1 MRGLISKWLNEQRS
15 RSERMADLEVTNT
28 PGPSA
33 RPAISCRDISV
44 SIPVF
49 QGGSRS
55 FRTGLIQQMV
65 GGRVA
70 AAGGVTL
77 VRALESIS
85 FDVFPGE
92 SIGILGH
99 NGAGKT
105 TLLNVLA
112 GIYEP
117 TTGSVEINGHPTP
130 FFGVDEGV
138 DAEMT
143 GYEAIEIGGLVR
155 GLHYRE
161 LAATTQQAEDF
172 TELGEFLRLPIRTYS
187 AGMYARLMF
196 AIATCVRPEILLV
209 DENISAGDE
218 RFQAK
223 VRARVTE
230 YVAGAST
237 FFMASH
243 DSAMLSDWCEK
254 GLLLNQGRVVY
265 FGTIDEAIRRY
276 DHGAYLPDK
285 NLTEDGA

>member
-1 MRGLISKWLNEQRS
+1 MTDSVFT
-15 RSERMADLEVTNT
+15 DT
-28 PGPSA
+28 PSA
-33 RPAISCRDISV
+33 PDRPVISCRGVSV

-49 QGGSRS
+49 QAGSRS
-55 FRTGLIQQMV
+55 FRNGLIQQLV

-70 AAGGVTL
+70 AAGGVTM

-85 FDVFPGE
+85 FEVFPGD

-117 TTGSVEINGHPTP
+117 TAGSVEINGHPTP
-130 FFGVDEGV
+130 FFGMDEGI

-155 GLHYRE
+155 GLHYRD
-161 LAATTQQAEDF
+161 LAPITQQAEDF

-209 DENISAGDE
+209 DENVSAGDE

-223 VRARVTE
+223 VRARVAE
-230 YVAGAST
+230 YVSGAST

-243 DSAMLSDWCEK
+243 DSAMLSGWCEK

-265 FGTIDEAIRRY
+265 FGAIDEAIRRY
-276 DHGAYLPDK
+276 DHGAYLPDETP
-285 NLTEDGA
+285 TEDRP